1 MVVSDD
7 LAARDSES
15 NEVDADGARG
25 NVFLLNVSGKD
36 RPGLIAQ
43 LASVLAQ
50 HDVNI
55 LDIGQAVIHDYLA
68 LGILVE
74 APGERAWSG
83 VMKELLLLAH
93 NLEIQVRF
101 NPVPSAQYETW
112 VGEQGKARHIITM
125 MGRKL
130 TAQQLAAVT
139 TICADHRLNV
149 DVITRLSGRVS
160 LANPEHLPR
169 ACVQFSVSG
178 ALPEEMALRG
188 KLLDIAQRMDV
199 DIAFHAD
206 DIYRRNRRLV
216 VFDMDS
222 TLIQVEVIDELA
234 KMAGVGAEVA
244 AITAAAMRGELDF
257 KQSLMQR
264 VALLRGLDE
273 GVLAELA
280 ARMPLMEGA
289 ERVTQTLKRLGYKI
303 GIISGGFDYFG
314 RHLQE
319 QLGFDYLC
327 ANRLEIENGRLT
339 GRVAGEI
346 IDGPKKAALLG
357 EIAAKERLSLEQTI
371 AVGDGANDIPMLSM
385 AGMGV
390 AFHAK
395 PIVRE
400 KAGRAI
406 SNLGLDGLLFLIGIR
421 EREIYQNASLP
432 PHAL

>member
-1 MVVSDD
+1 MAVKGD
-7 LAARDSES
+7 
-15 NEVDADGARG
+15 
-25 NVFLLNVSGKD
+25 VFLVNVSGKD
-36 RPGLIAQ
+36 RPGLVAQ
-43 LASVLAQ
+43 LAGVLAQ
-50 HDVNI
+50 YEVKI

-74 APGERAWSG
+74 VPSDNEWST
-83 VMKELLLLAH
+83 VMKDLLFQAH
-93 NLEIQVRF
+93 SLEIQVRF
-101 NPVPSAQYETW
+101 TPVPLEQYEQW
-112 VGEQGKARHIITM
+112 VGEQGKSRHIITV

-130 TAQQLAAVT
+130 TAQQFAAVAAV
-139 TICADHRLNV
+139 CADYELNI
-149 DVITRLSGRVS
+149 DVITRLSGRAS
-160 LANPEHLPR
+160 LANPERLPR
-169 ACVQFSVSG
+169 ACVQLSVSG
-178 ALPEEMALRG
+178 ALVEETALRRT
-188 KLLDIAQRMDV
+188 LMDIAQQLEV

-234 KMAGVGAEVA
+234 KIAGVGEQVA

-257 KQSLMQR
+257 KQSLMKR

-273 GVLAELA
+273 GVLAQVA
-280 ARMPLMEGA
+280 AGLPLMEGA
-289 ERVTQTLKRLGYKI
+289 ERVTQTLKQLGYTI

-314 RHLQE
+314 RHLQR
-319 QLGFDYLC
+319 QLGFDYLY
-327 ANRLEIENGRLT
+327 ANQLEIEDGRLT

-346 IDGPKKAALLG
+346 IDGPRKAALLS
-357 EIAAKERLSLEQTI
+357 EIVGLEKISLEQTI

-421 EREIYQNASLP
+421 EREIRQEVSP
-432 PHAL
+432 R

>member
-1 MVVSDD
+1 MSV
-7 LAARDSES
+7 
-15 NEVDADGARG
+15 NG
-25 NVFLLNVSGKD
+25 NVFLLNISGKD
-36 RPGLIAQ
+36 RPGLVAQ
-43 LASVLAQ
+43 LAGVMGQ
-50 HDVNI
+50 HEVKI

-74 APGERAWSG
+74 IADEATWST
-83 VMKELLLLAH
+83 VMKELLFLAH
-93 NLEIQVRF
+93 ELEIQVRF
-101 NPVPSAQYETW
+101 NPVPSAQYEQW
-112 VGEQGKARHIITM
+112 VGEQSKSRHMITM

-130 TAQQLAAVT
+130 TAKHFAAVAAV
-139 TICADHRLNV
+139 CADHALNI

-160 LANPEHLPR
+160 LANPERFPR
-169 ACVQFSVSG
+169 ACVQLSVSG
-178 ALPEEMALRG
+178 ALAEETALRRR
-188 KLLDIAQRMDV
+188 LMDIAQRMEV

-234 KMAGVGAEVA
+234 KLAGVGEQVS

-257 KQSLMQR
+257 KQSLTQR
-264 VALLRGLDE
+264 VALLAGLDE
-273 GVLAELA
+273 GVLAAVA
-280 ARMPLMEGA
+280 ARLPLMEGA
-289 ERVTQTLKRLGYKI
+289 ERVTQTLKQLGYKI

-314 RHLQE
+314 RHLQR
-319 QLGFDYLC
+319 QLGFDYLY
-327 ANRLEIENGRLT
+327 ANQLEIVNGRLT
-339 GRVAGEI
+339 GKVVGEI

-357 EIAAKERLSLEQTI
+357 EIAAMEKLSLEQTI

-421 EREIYQNASLP
+421 EREIRQEGLLP
-432 PHAL
+432 THAR

>member
-1 MVVSDD
+1 MV
-7 LAARDSES
+7 
-15 NEVDADGARG
+15 
-25 NVFLLNVSGKD
+25 NVSGRD
-36 RPGLIAQ
+36 RPGLVAQ
-43 LASVLAQ
+43 LAGVLAQ
-50 HDVNI
+50 YNVKI

-74 APGERAWSG
+74 IPGETAWST
-83 VMKELLLLAH
+83 VMKELLFLAH
-93 NLEIQVRF
+93 ALEIQVRF
-101 NPVPSAQYETW
+101 TPVPLEQYEHW
-112 VGEQGKARHIITM
+112 VGEQSKSRHVITM

-130 TAQQLAAVT
+130 SAEQFAAVAEV
-139 TICADHRLNV
+139 CADYGLNI

-160 LANPEHLPR
+160 LANPDLLPR
-169 ACVQFSVSG
+169 ACVQLSVSG
-178 ALPEEMALRG
+178 GLAEETPMRLR
-188 KLLDIAQRMDV
+188 LMDIAHRMEV
-199 DIAFHAD
+199 DISFHAD

-234 KMAGVGAEVA
+234 KIAGVGEQVA
-244 AITAAAMRGELDF
+244 AVTAAAMRGELDF
-257 KQSLMQR
+257 KASLSQR
-264 VALLRGLDE
+264 VALLAGLDE
-273 GVLAELA
+273 HVLADVA
-280 ARMPLMEGA
+280 ARLPLMEGA

-314 RHLQE
+314 RRLQA
-319 QLGFDYLC
+319 QLGFDYLF
-327 ANRLEIENGRLT
+327 ANRLEIVDCRLT
-339 GRVAGEI
+339 GRVLGEI
-346 IDGPKKAALLG
+346 IDGPRKAALLG
-357 EIAAKERLSLEQTI
+357 EIAAMEKLSLEQTI

-421 EREIYQNASLP
+421 EREINQEIMHTVIS
-432 PHAL
+432 